1 MTAPRPSAEQPRATR
16 PPGLVRRGL
25 PAMDLAVDLG
35 FAVLLLVCGARYFSR
50 HALVGEGV
58 LVLVL
63 AIGAGA
69 SYAVAVIGRRGGP
82 GDPGAGSAVGIR
94 PLRTRQAIGLLAAT
108 GFWLPLTLLA
118 PSFGWCAFALFF
130 AVHRV
135 LRGTVA
141 FVFSGAIVVAVSI
154 GLLIMSK
161 GEDLGL
167 VLGPFFGGLVLTYAY
182 AALGRAMS
190 EQERLIAELIDTR
203 EQLARSEREAGAS
216 SERGRVASELH
227 DTVVQRTASALLM
240 LETDELR
247 PGGSSPT
254 VSEARETLREALV
267 ETRQLLHGLADPR
280 TTAASLTA
288 ALRAQAEAA
297 GAAFSVAGPER
308 RVPEAVAHALQ
319 RIVQESLLNAR
330 KHAGACETRVALSYS
345 ADSVGVE
352 VSDDGVGLP
361 AGTAAD
367 TASPGGDG
375 TGGAGTAEH
384 GTGFGIRAMTWRAQ
398 SLGGTLAVDSAPGRG
413 TVVAAVLPIGAEP
426 VSERI
431 GARDDERNAAQH
443 DTRRSPE

>member
-1 MTAPRPSAEQPRATR
+1 
-16 PPGLVRRGL
+16 
-25 PAMDLAVDLG
+25 MDLAVDLG

-50 HALVGEGV
+50 HELVGEGV

-69 SYAVAVIGRRGGP
+69 SYAVAVVGRRGGP
-82 GDPGAGSAVGIR
+82 GEPRAGAAPAVGVR

-141 FVFSGAIVVAVSI
+141 FVFSGAIVIAVSI

-182 AALGRAMS
+182 AALDRAMS
-190 EQERLIAELIDTR
+190 EQERLIGELVETR

-216 SERGRVASELH
+216 AERSRVASELH

-240 LETDELR
+240 LETDDLK

-254 VSEARETLREALV
+254 VSDARETLREALV

-288 ALRAQAEAA
+288 ALRAQAEAS
-297 GAAFSVAGPER
+297 GAAFSVAGSER

-330 KHAGACETRVALSYS
+330 KHAGAQKTGVTLTYF
-345 ADSVGVE
+345 ADSVGVD
-352 VSDDGVGLP
+352 VSDDGVGMPEHERASGEP
-361 AGTAAD
+361 APRGPASERGRAA
-367 TASPGGDG
+367 P
-375 TGGAGTAEH
+375 
-384 GTGFGIRAMTWRAQ
+384 GFGIRAMTWRAQ
-398 SLGGTLAVDSAPGRG
+398 SLGGTLAVESRPGGG
-413 TVVAAVLPIGAEP
+413 TVVAAVLPIAAPGGN
-426 VSERI
+426 RI
-431 GARDDERNAAQH
+431 EDVGPRTTRADDAGTEH
-443 DTRRSPE
+443 CMTGGPE